1 MKNLKT
7 LYNNNNVSEN
17 NENSYLYFNIGDSKY
32 AVNVRNVVEIMKLPM
47 LEYPQRLANNVVGLL
62 NYNNFTI
69 NVLDLRFY
77 LNIKVLPYSL
87 SNQLLIV
94 KTDEA
99 IFGIII
105 DKVEDII
112 TLEQSQVEYFQFTDE
127 KKIIEF
133 LYKHGGETVSVV
145 NLSVVED
152 ILKHGVESTDVD
164 ISALFPRDDSSR
176 YKLMQRNQ
184 ALVEK
189 FQSNLITNVFAQDK
203 FISFS
208 LNSNYYC
215 INLRYVQEFLK
226 HATITPI
233 PCDLD
238 YVEGVITLRGDF
250 VTVIDIKK
258 FLGINYNSSETVEKS
273 ATTNIIIIQTSDF
286 KIGFLV
292 DEIFSIIDITEES
305 INENP
310 HNYLDR
316 YILSEVVIEDN
327 LYTILDMKNILA
339 DERFYIEDSM

>member
-1 MKNLKT
+1 MKNLKKF
-7 LYNNNNVSEN
+7 YNNNNVAEN
-17 NENSYLYFNIGDSKY
+17 NENSYLYFNIGESKY

-47 LEYPQRLANNVVGLL
+47 LEYPQKLANNVVGLL

-77 LNIKVLPYSL
+77 LNIKVTPYSV

-99 IFGIII
+99 IFGVII

-133 LYKHGGETVSVV
+133 LYKLGGETVSVV
-145 NLSVVED
+145 NLSVVEE
-152 ILKHGVESTDVD
+152 ILKHGTVQTDVD
-164 ISALFPRDDSSR
+164 IAALLPRDDDSR

-184 ALVEK
+184 ALMEK
-189 FQSNLITNVFAQDK
+189 FESSLITNVFAQDK

-238 YVEGVITLRGDF
+238 YIEGVLTLRGDF
-250 VTVIDIKK
+250 VTIIDIKK
-258 FLGINYNSSETVEKS
+258 FLAISNGNSEKIETPNKV
-273 ATTNIIIIQTSDF
+273 NIIIIQASDF

-292 DEIFSIIDITEES
+292 DEIFSIIDIPEES

-310 HNYLDR
+310 HHYLDK
-316 YILSEVVIEDN
+316 YILSEVVLEDA
-327 LYTILDMKNILA
+327 LYTILDIKNILS
-339 DERFYIEDSM
+339 DERFYIED

>member
-7 LYNNNNVSEN
+7 FYNNNSIIEN

-32 AVNVRNVVEIMKLPM
+32 AVNVRSVVEIMKLPM
-47 LEYPQRLANNVVGLL
+47 LEYPQKLANNVVGLL

-77 LNIKVLPYSL
+77 LNINVTPYSVA
-87 SNQLLIV
+87 NQLLIV

-99 IFGIII
+99 LFGVII

-112 TLEQSQVEYFQFTDE
+112 TLDQSQVEYFQFTDE

-133 LYKHGGETVSVV
+133 LYRLGGETVSVV
-145 NLSVVED
+145 NLSVIEE
-152 ILKHGVESTDVD
+152 ILKQGVVQSD
-164 ISALFPRDDSSR
+164 IDITSLLPKDDDSR

-184 ALVEK
+184 ALMEK
-189 FQSNLITNVFAQDK
+189 FQASLITNVFAQDK

-208 LNSNYYC
+208 LNSNHYC

-233 PCDLD
+233 PCDLS

-250 VTVIDIKK
+250 VTIIDIKK
-258 FLGINYNSSETVEKS
+258 FLSINNSNEEKLDES
-273 ATTNIIIIQTSDF
+273 NKTNIIIIQTSDF

-292 DEIFSIIDITEES
+292 DEILSIIDIPEES
-305 INENP
+305 INETS
-310 HNYLDR
+310 HHYLDKH
-316 YILSEVVIEDN
+316 ILSEVVIEDK
-327 LYTILDMKNILA
+327 LYTILDMKTILS
-339 DERFYIEDSM
+339 DERFYIEDSV

>member
-1 MKNLKT
+1 MKKNLKT
-7 LYNNNNVSEN
+7 LYSNSNVVEN

-32 AVNVRNVVEIMKLPM
+32 AVNVSNVVEIMKLPM
-47 LEYPQRLANNVVGLL
+47 LEYPQKLANNVVGLL

-69 NVLDLRFY
+69 NILDLRFY

-87 SNQLLIV
+87 ANQLLIV

-112 TLEQSQVEYFQFTDE
+112 TLDQSQVEYFQFADE

-133 LYKHGGETVSVV
+133 LYKLGGETVSVV
-145 NLSVVED
+145 NLAVVED
-152 ILKHGVESTDVD
+152 ILKYGIEQTDID
-164 ISALFPRDDSSR
+164 IAALLPRDDDSR

-184 ALVEK
+184 ALTEK
-189 FQSNLITNVFAQDK
+189 FQSSLITNVFAQDK

-208 LNSNYYC
+208 LNANYYC
-215 INLRYVQEFLK
+215 INLRYVQEFIK
-226 HATITPI
+226 HATVTSI

-250 VTVIDIKK
+250 VTIIDVKK
-258 FLGINYNSSETVEKS
+258 FLSISNGSEHCETARNS
-273 ATTNIIIIQTSDF
+273 NIIIIQASDF

-292 DEIFSIIDITEES
+292 DEIYSIIDIPEDS

-310 HNYLDR
+310 HHYLDK
-316 YILSEVVIEDN
+316 YILSEIVLEDT
-327 LYTILDMKNILA
+327 LYTILDIKNILA
-339 DERFYIEDSM
+339 DERFYIEE